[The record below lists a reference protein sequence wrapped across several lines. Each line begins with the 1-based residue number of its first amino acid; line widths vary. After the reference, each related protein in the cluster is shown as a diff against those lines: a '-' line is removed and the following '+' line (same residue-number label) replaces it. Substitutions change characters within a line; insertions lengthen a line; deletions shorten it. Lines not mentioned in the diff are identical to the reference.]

1 MTRPE
6 IESSLIDDIAF
17 NSADKFKLLDEVNR
31 SSDRN
36 DLAILVAMRLS
47 QDLWGEYRAIASDIV
62 RSTGMFPYLSYDI
75 ELSLRNSMAVNYFR
89 SPSRQDTIMHR
100 AQASVL
106 NLLLA
111 GKSVILSAPTSFGK
125 TFVVDELI
133 LTNKFT
139 NVMIIVPTVALIE
152 EIRRR
157 VKSLGVD
164 YNLISFTNQQIKSK
178 NIFIL
183 TQERA
188 HEMLSQIKE
197 TIGTL
202 DILIIDEFYKMD
214 KHLLRGE
221 DKNQGDRAD
230 LLSLVYREY
239 SSISKQVYLLGP
251 YIQGVNGYDTPYHT
265 PTLIQYDTNT
275 TYLQIEKMTANKSKS
290 RGDITRDLVESEREN
305 IMIYCSSPDQTRI
318 LYNTFLRDKLG
329 LGFTNANDDLIEW
342 IKVNICDN
350 WYVID
355 ALRHGIGI
363 HHGRLPR
370 FVSQEM
376 IRRFSDGR
384 IKILLC
390 TSTII
395 EGVNTNARVVI
406 IYNNSRAFNGGYLTF
421 KNIAGRAGRMFK
433 HFYGKV
439 YCFEQPPKDEN
450 IEVNDPIGT
459 ESSETSPSLLSLLDD
474 DQLSVKQRG
483 EVDEHRHSSDIPL
496 YLQKD
501 NHFISLANQQKVLD
515 YLKDNPVELKLL
527 QQSTGPELLRSTI
540 ILIYRLVSQ
549 LGYSLK
555 SQVHSGDDTKASIR
569 AAIFTQAYFAGG
581 IKELAKKIK
590 PDNSVNDETI
600 EQALL
605 FMRNSMGYTLP
616 KYVRAI
622 DRLLMFAVGDDVQR
636 LDAFANRLEFL
647 NTEPVYMQLDELGVP
662 SELSKRYQINPNSI
676 EQAANDISKK
686 MHLMSGFDSYVAQ
699 NFIDAY

>member
-1 MTRPE
+1 MTRQE
-6 IESSLIDDIAF
+6 IEASLIDDARF
-17 NSADKFKLLDEVNR
+17 NSADKFRLLNEVNR
-31 SSDRN
+31 SNDRN

-47 QDLWGEYRAIASDIV
+47 QDLWGEYRPIASDII
-62 RSTGMFPYLSYDI
+62 RSTGMFPYLSYDNN
-75 ELSLRNSMAVNYFR
+75 LDLRNTLTVNYFR

-106 NLLLA
+106 KLLLS
-111 GKSVILSAPTSFGK
+111 GESVILSAPTSFGK

-133 LTNKFT
+133 LTNKFV
-139 NVMIIVPTVALIE
+139 NILIIVPTVALIE

-157 VKSLGVD
+157 VKSLGLN
-164 YNLISFTNQQIKSK
+164 YNLISFTNQPIKSR

-197 TIGTL
+197 VVGTI
-202 DILIIDEFYKMD
+202 DMLIIDEFYKMD

-239 SSISKQVYLLGP
+239 SAISNQVYLLGP
-251 YIQGVNGYDTPYHT
+251 YIQGVNGYNTSHHAPS
-265 PTLIQYDTNT
+265 LIQYDTNT
-275 TYLQIEKMTANKSKS
+275 TYLQIEKMTASKDKS
-290 RGDITRDLVESEREN
+290 RGDITRDLVENERDN
-305 IMIYCSSPDQTRI
+305 IMIYCSSPDQTRT
-318 LYNTFLRDKLG
+318 LYNDFLRNRLDF
-329 LGFTNANDDLIEW
+329 GFINDNDDLIEW
-342 IKVNICDN
+342 IKTNICDS

-355 ALRHGIGI
+355 ALRHGIGV

-370 FVSQEM
+370 FISQEM

-384 IKILLC
+384 IKVLLC

-439 YCFEQPPKDEN
+439 YCFEQPPKNED

-459 ESSETSPSLLSLLDD
+459 ESSETSPGLLSLLDD
-474 DQLSVKQRG
+474 EQLSLKQRN

-496 YLQKD
+496 HLQKE
-501 NHFISLANQQKVLD
+501 NHFISLVNQQRVID
-515 YLKDNPVELKLL
+515 RLKSDADSLQRL
-527 QQSTGPELLRSTI
+527 QQAAGPELQRSTI
-540 ILIYRLVSQ
+540 ILIYNLVSQ

-555 SQVHSGDDTKASIR
+555 SQVHSANENKASIR

-581 IKELAKKIK
+581 IKELAKSIK
-590 PDNSVNDETI
+590 PDNVVDDQTI

-616 KYVRAI
+616 KYVRAL
-622 DRLLMFAVGDDVQR
+622 DRLLMFTLNDDVQR

-647 NTEPVYMQLDELGVP
+647 NTEPVYIQLDELGVP
-662 SELSKRYQINPNSI
+662 AELSRRYQTNPTSI
-676 EQAANDISKK
+676 DKAASDLRRKI
-686 MHLMSGFDSYVAQ
+686 HLMSGFDQYVVQ
-699 NFIDAY
+699 NFLDAY